1 MEFQILLNFKRLND
15 LIWPPAQQVAFLPMK
30 QFLFYLTIILSLLFI
45 GSCSSDENE
54 ETQYSDLFQNVA
66 DNIIIP
72 RYSNFDMSLSDLIS
86 ELNNF
91 APTELSSLEILQEK
105 KC

>member
-1 MEFQILLNFKRLND
+1 MATCIAGGFLLL
-15 LIWPPAQQVAFLPMK
+15 MK
-30 QFLFYLTIILSLLFI
+30 QFLFYLTTIISLLFI

-54 ETQYSDLFQNVA
+54 ETQYYDLFQNVA

-72 RYSNFDMSLSDLIS
+72 CYSNFDESLSDLIS

-91 APTELSSLEILQEK
+91 NSTDCQVLKFFK
-105 KC
+105 KNS

>member
-1 MEFQILLNFKRLND
+1 MATCIAGGFFITYETI
-15 LIWPPAQQVAFLPMK
+15 
-30 QFLFYLTIILSLLFI
+30 FLFYLTTIISLLFI

-54 ETQYSDLFQNVA
+54 ETQYYDLFQNVA

-72 RYSNFDMSLSDLIS
+72 RYSNFDESLSDLIS

-91 APTELSSLEILQEK
+91 DSTELSSLEILQENS
-105 KC
+105 